1 MRLCCKHPLWYF
13 FALKAHF
20 RTFHR
25 LWMKSKKCISLRE
38 TWQSVGGWST
48 GPEET
53 RLSINDTAPQS
64 LLCQDIID
72 KARKVCPKNVK
83 TGGRHCPGYNK
94 EAFTNR
100 QASIPQGAAKE
111 GKYALVRGRNMF
123 AGYYGGSTP
132 MSIEEDSNP
141 LWTCI
146 WSFQNHFQTCSES
159 CTHLN
164 YDRVACITP

>member
-13 FALKAHF
+13 FTLKAHF

-25 LWMKSKKCISLRE
+25 LWMKSKKCISLSE

-83 TGGRHCPGYNK
+83 TGGSHCPGYNK
-94 EAFTNR
+94 EAFTNL
-100 QASIPQGAAKE
+100 QAF
-111 GKYALVRGRNMF
+111 LRGRRKKANMPWYVAEICSLEVSPCPDMKTAIVCGRVF
-123 AGYYGGSTP
+123 EVSETA
-132 MSIEEDSNP
+132 INP
-141 LWTCI
+141 KHIC
-146 WSFQNHFQTCSES
+146 FCHPQ
-159 CTHLN
+159 
-164 YDRVACITP
+164 Y

>member
-13 FALKAHF
+13 FTLKAHF

-83 TGGRHCPGYNK
+83 TGGRHCPAITKRHSPTGKHSSGGGERRQICPGTWQKYVPWLMV
-94 EAFTNR
+94 EALPCPYKKTAILCGRAFEVSKTTIISKH
-100 QASIPQGAAKE
+100 AFFIPRIM
-111 GKYALVRGRNMF
+111 YT
-123 AGYYGGSTP
+123 S
-132 MSIEEDSNP
+132 
-141 LWTCI
+141 
-146 WSFQNHFQTCSES
+146 
-159 CTHLN
+159 
-164 YDRVACITP
+164 

>member
-1 MRLCCKHPLWYF
+1 
-13 FALKAHF
+13 
-20 RTFHR
+20 
-25 LWMKSKKCISLRE
+25 MKSKKCISLRE

-83 TGGRHCPGYNK
+83 TGERHCPGYNK

-100 QASIPQGAAKE
+100 QAF
-111 GKYALVRGRNMF
+111 LRGRRKKANMPWYVAEICSLEVSPCPDMKTAIVCGRVF
-123 AGYYGGSTP
+123 EVSKTA
-132 MSIEEDSNP
+132 INP
-141 LWTCI
+141 KHICFCHPQYHEPILIMIGLPALHHQLCCLDT
-146 WSFQNHFQTCSES
+146 SFT
-159 CTHLN
+159 
-164 YDRVACITP
+164 

>member
-72 KARKVCPKNVK
+72 KARKVCPKNVQ
-83 TGGRHCPGYNK
+83 TGVRHCPAITKRHSPTGK
-94 EAFTNR
+94 HSSGGGERR
-100 QASIPQGAAKE
+100 QICPGTWQ
-111 GKYALVRGRNMF
+111 KYVRWLLWWKHSHVHRRRQQSFVDVHLRFPKPLSFPNMLRIM
-123 AGYYGGSTP
+123 YTP
-132 MSIEEDSNP
+132 
-141 LWTCI
+141 
-146 WSFQNHFQTCSES
+146 
-159 CTHLN
+159 
-164 YDRVACITP
+164 